1 MFSPRTDIM
10 SFHQTSTHFE
20 LENGHMLVAQLEN
33 GDGEVVESTLDLNAY
48 IGNDDGKRPLFIQFI
63 PEA

>member
-1 MFSPRTDIM
+1 
-10 SFHQTSTHFE
+10 
-20 LENGHMLVAQLEN
+20 MLVAQLEN